1 MSSEIK
7 ARYAAIIAQ
16 ASVSDI
22 AAAATWY
29 SKAQAIASE
38 LSITSGHSLEVTA
51 SVISAFSPRC
61 PWSRNVFLAT
71 EFLNGR
77 NVATLG
83 NNIRAANRALEVGFD
98 ALNGAKTNAFARNIA
113 GDLSAVT
120 IDTWMIKAAGMDNKK
135 GVNKSQYKLLAGI
148 ITELAEEHGIAPAQL
163 QALIWIVVRGGAE

>member
-1 MSSEIK
+1 MSSQIK
-7 ARYAAIIAQ
+7 ARYAAIVDQATIA
-16 ASVSDI
+16 DI
-22 AAAATWY
+22 AAGATWY
-29 SKAQAIASE
+29 TEAQTIARE
-38 LSITSGHSLEVTA
+38 LSITSGYSLESTA
-51 SVISAFSPRC
+51 SVIAAFSPRC
-61 PWSRNVFLAT
+61 PWARNVFLAT

-83 NNIRAANRALEVGFD
+83 NNIRAANRALELGFD

-163 QALIWIVVRGGAE
+163 QALIWIVIRGAAE